1 MRDNWTDKLPS
12 LMEGFQEA
20 PPEGLWDAV
29 QAGATRPKLVWWPW
43 VAGLAAAAA
52 VVLAVFLWRPAPK
65 AVMADT
71 PVADRLA
78 DVPVEMPVEATVE
91 EVPVEVEVPV
101 RVQITP
107 KTHPEAQNTAPQVQI
122 TPEAHL
128 EEPET
133 EPQVQTEPETHP
145 AEEKPSV
152 KPAEKPVQ
160 WMEQPATTAPRKK
173 PFRGRITV
181 TSGSALLAQAATGV
195 SQGYGIPSNPGI
207 NTPAPPIVKSLYS
220 SEMLSRN
227 RASTT
232 EKSHRQTLRLSVGLY
247 YEFAPR
253 WSVGTGLS
261 YTALQSNYVTTSGT
275 TTTKTTRNFH
285 YLGIPL
291 YVQYQLLEWWRLS
304 LYVNAGPMVESAIGC
319 KSLTESYLGSHMESS
334 RPDDLSCTDWRWSL
348 NAGAGLQLKVSRN
361 GAFYVQ
367 PGLSWHLPGPAA
379 IESFYTV
386 RPLAFAL
393 DFGYRWYLR

>member
-12 LMEGFQEA
+12 LMEGYQEA

-29 QAGATRPKLVWWPW
+29 QAGATRPKRVVLWPW

-52 VVLAVFLWRPAPK
+52 VVLAVFLWRPAPE
-65 AVMADT
+65 AIIVADT

-78 DVPVEMPVEATVE
+78 DVPVEVAVEAPVE
-91 EVPVEVEVPV
+91 EVPVVEAPA

-107 KTHPEAQNTAPQVQI
+107 KTHPEAQNTASQVQI
-122 TPEAHL
+122 TPEVHL

-145 AEEKPSV
+145 KQEQKSSEE
-152 KPAEKPVQ
+152 PVQ
-160 WMEQPATTAPRKK
+160 WIEPAPRKK

-181 TSGSALLAQAATGV
+181 SSGTALLAQATTGV
-195 SQGYGIPSNPGI
+195 SQGYGIPSNPGMGI
-207 NTPAPPIVKSLYS
+207 LASPDVKS
-220 SEMLSRN
+220 EINARMLSRN

-232 EKSHRQTLRLSVGLY
+232 EESHRQTLRLSIGLN

-261 YTALQSNYVTTSGT
+261 YSALQSRYVTTSGT
-275 TTTKTTRNFH
+275 TTTETTRYVS
-285 YLGIPL
+285 YLGVPVL
-291 YVQYQLLEWWRLS
+291 VQYQLLEWWRLS

-319 KSLTESYLGSHMESS
+319 YSRTDSYLGSRKESS
-334 RPDDLSCTDWRWSL
+334 HSEELPCTDWRWSL
-348 NAGAGLQLKVSRN
+348 NAGAGLQVRVFRG

-367 PGLSWHLPGPAA
+367 PGLSWHIPGPAA
-379 IESFYTV
+379 VESFYTT
-386 RPLAFAL
+386 RPLAFSV